1 MPHTRIDKHLPPKKE
16 MIRVAP
22 MAAIP
27 GLLREFGVAPGP
39 LLKQFGL
46 SEDTFFQPDSTIPFE
61 LLGRVVNASARE
73 TGCPHF
79 GLLVGQRG
87 DASTLG
93 ATGFLMKNAPDVGTA
108 LNEAILNIDLHDR
121 GAAPFLEISGETAVL
136 GYAIYQAGIEGAAQ
150 ISDGS
155 LAVIWNVMRGLCGA
169 EWLPLEVRFC
179 HDNPADIG
187 AYRHFFRAPLQFNA
201 MHYALVFHT
210 SWLTRQIKLSDPML
224 YQHFQQHIQDMRHY
238 TNQDFS
244 EKAYQALLL
253 LIGSQRCSLD
263 DLARHF
269 TIHPRT
275 LNRRL
280 KESGTSFR
288 ELHNEARHQT
298 AGQLLRDTKTSIE
311 SIAALLGYSDGTAF
325 NRAFS
330 QWEGV
335 PPGKWRRQMKMA
347 QDQ

>member
-1 MPHTRIDKHLPPKKE
+1 MLNDKLAKNPPPKQG

-27 GLLREFGVAPGP
+27 ELLREFGVAPRP
-39 LLKQFGL
+39 ILKKFGL
-46 SEDTFFQPDSTIPFE
+46 SEEIFSQPDKTIPFE
-61 LLGRVVNASARE
+61 LLGRVVNTCARE

-87 DASTLG
+87 NVSTLG

-121 GAAPFLEISGETAVL
+121 GATPFLEVSYETTVL
-136 GYAIYQAGIEGAAQ
+136 GYAIYQPGIEGSDQ
-150 ISDGS
+150 INDGS
-155 LAVIWNVMRGLCGA
+155 LAIIWNVMRGLCGP
-169 EWLPLEVRFC
+169 EWLPLEVRFT
-179 HDNPADIG
+179 HDKPVDIG
-187 AYRHFFRAPLQFNA
+187 AYRRFFRAPLRFNA
-201 MHYALVFHT
+201 VHNALVFHT
-210 SWLTRQIKLSDPML
+210 SWLARQIGHSDPLM
-224 YQHFQQHIQDMRHY
+224 YQHFQQHILDMRRY
-238 TNQDFS
+238 SNQDFRD
-244 EKAYQALLL
+244 KAYQALLF

-288 ELHNEARHQT
+288 ELYSEARHQT

-335 PPGKWRRQMKMA
+335 PPGKWRRQMQMGR
-347 QDQ
+347 D

>member
-1 MPHTRIDKHLPPKKE
+1 
-16 MIRVAP
+16 

-27 GLLREFGVAPGP
+27 ELLREFGVPPGP
-39 LLKQFGL
+39 LLKKFGL
-46 SEDTFFQPDSTIPFE
+46 SEEIFSQPDRTIPFE
-61 LLGRVVNASARE
+61 LLGRVVNTSARV

-87 DASTLG
+87 NVSTLG

-121 GAAPFLEISGETAVL
+121 GATPFLEVSGETTVL
-136 GYAIYQAGIEGAAQ
+136 GYAIYQVGIEGAAQ

-155 LAVIWNVMRGLCGA
+155 LAIIWNVMRGLCGP
-169 EWLPLEVRFC
+169 EWLPLEVRFT
-179 HDNPADIG
+179 HDKPADIG
-187 AYRHFFRAPLQFNA
+187 AYRRFFRTPLRFNA
-201 MHYALVFHT
+201 VHNALVFET
-210 SWLTRQIKLSDPML
+210 SWLARQIGHSDPLM
-224 YQHFQQHIQDMRHY
+224 YKHFQEHTLDMRRY
-238 TNQDFS
+238 LNQDFR
-244 EKAYQALLL
+244 EKAYQALLSL
-253 LIGSQRCSLD
+253 LGSQRCSLD
-263 DLARHF
+263 DLAGHF
-269 TIHPRT
+269 AIHPRT

-298 AGQLLRDTKTSIE
+298 AGQLLRDTRTSIE
-311 SIAALLGYSDGTAF
+311 SIAALLGYADGTAF